1 MNKLL
6 VIRFS
11 AIGDVALSVLAVR
24 ALREAYPDL
33 DITVVTREHLLCLFE
48 DIPNLS
54 FFMVPHHPEWEDRLE
69 LIRQLQGNKF
79 DAVADLQNTFTS
91 RTLCRVIACSGCRVE
106 RFDRCRKPLRKL
118 TKHRPGAEPVRE
130 EALRFLDVFA
140 RLGYPVNPPVVKRK
154 TLPVP
159 EVFGPKAGRWV
170 GLAPFTTKLTKMY
183 PLDSAAEVVRRLHDE
198 FDKVFIFSG
207 ANAEQHFCEEM
218 TRLYPRVETV
228 YGRTNLAGEVALIS
242 NLDVLVCAA
251 GATMHMA
258 RLTGAPI
265 VALWGGTH
273 PDCGYGAYGA
283 DPKRDYLQLDLPCR
297 PCSAF
302 GEGYCHREDYA
313 CLNRLTPDMIL
324 DKVHDVVGKK

>member
-24 ALREAYPDL
+24 ALRETYPDL

-69 LIRQLQGNKF
+69 LIRQLRSGKF
-79 DAVADLQNTFTS
+79 DAIADLQNTFTS
-91 RTLCRVIACSGCRVE
+91 RILCRMVAFGSTRVE
-106 RFDRCRKPLRKL
+106 RFDRCRKQLRDL
-118 TKHRPGAEPVRE
+118 TKHRPGAKPVRE
-130 EALRFLDVFA
+130 EVLRFLDVFA

-159 EVFGPKAGRWV
+159 EVFGPKKGRWV

-183 PLDSAAEVVRRLHDE
+183 PLDSAAEVVRRLHEE

-207 ANAEQHFCEEM
+207 SNAEQHFCEEM
-218 TRLYPRVETV
+218 TSLYPGVETV

-273 PDCGYGAYGA
+273 PACGYGAFGA
-283 DPKRDYLQLDLPCR
+283 DPERDYLQLDLPCR

>member
-54 FFMVPHHPEWEDRLE
+54 FYMVPHHPEWEDRLE
-69 LIRQLQGNKF
+69 LVQQLKGNKF

-91 RTLCRVIACSGCRVE
+91 RTLCRVIACRGCRVE
-106 RFDRCRKPLRKL
+106 RFDWCRKPLRKL

-130 EALRFLDVFA
+130 EVLRFLDVFA
-140 RLGYPVNPPVVKRK
+140 RLGYPVNPPAVKRK

-159 EVFGPKAGRWV
+159 EVFGPKKGRWV

-228 YGRTNLAGEVALIS
+228 YGRTTLAGEVALIS

-283 DPKRDYLQLDLPCR
+283 NPERDYLQLDLPCR

-302 GEGYCHREDYA
+302 GEGYCRREDYA

>member
-1 MNKLL
+1 M
-6 VIRFS
+6 
-11 AIGDVALSVLAVR
+11 R

-54 FFMVPHHPEWEDRLE
+54 FYMVPHHPEWEDRLE

-159 EVFGPKAGRWV
+159 EVFGPKEGRWV

>member
-1 MNKLL
+1 M
-6 VIRFS
+6 
-11 AIGDVALSVLAVR
+11 
-24 ALREAYPDL
+24 
-33 DITVVTREHLLCLFE
+33 
-48 DIPNLS
+48 
-54 FFMVPHHPEWEDRLE
+54 
-69 LIRQLQGNKF
+69 QGNKF

-91 RTLCRVIACSGCRVE
+91 RTLCRVIACRGCRVE
-106 RFDRCRKPLRKL
+106 RFDWCRKPLRKL

-130 EALRFLDVFA
+130 EVLRFLDVFA

-159 EVFGPKAGRWV
+159 EVFGPKEGRWV

>member
-54 FFMVPHHPEWEDRLE
+54 FYMVPHHPEWEDRLE
-69 LIRQLQGNKF
+69 LIHQLKDGKF
-79 DAVADLQNTFTS
+79 DVIADLQNTFTS
-91 RTLCRVIACSGCRVE
+91 RTLCQVIACRGCRVE

-130 EALRFLDVFA
+130 EVLRFLDVFA
-140 RLGYPVNPPVVKRK
+140 RLGFPVNPPAVKRK

-159 EVFGPKAGRWV
+159 EVFGPKEGRWV

-183 PLDSAAEVVRRLHDE
+183 PLDSAAEVVRRLQEE

-228 YGRTNLAGEVALIS
+228 YGRTTLAGEVALIS

-283 DPKRDYLQLDLPCR
+283 NPERDYLQLDLPCR

-302 GEGYCHREDYA
+302 GEGYCRREDYA

>member
-91 RTLCRVIACSGCRVE
+91 RTLCRVIACKGSRVE

-130 EALRFLDVFA
+130 EVLRFLDVFA

-207 ANAEQHFCEEM
+207 AHFQPGCAGVRRRGDHAHGPAHGRAHRGALGRNASGL
-218 TRLYPRVETV
+218 RLRSLW
-228 YGRTNLAGEVALIS
+228 GRSQAGLS
-242 NLDVLVCAA
+242 AA
-251 GATMHMA
+251 GPALPA
-258 RLTGAPI
+258 VLGLRGGLLPPGRLCLPEPPDTGHDS
-265 VALWGGTH
+265 GQ
-273 PDCGYGAYGA
+273 GA
-283 DPKRDYLQLDLPCR
+283 
-297 PCSAF
+297 
-302 GEGYCHREDYA
+302 
-313 CLNRLTPDMIL
+313 
-324 DKVHDVVGKK
+324 

>member
-1 MNKLL
+1 MKKLL

-24 ALREAYPDL
+24 ALREAYPGL
-33 DITVVTREHLLCLFE
+33 DITIVTREHLLCLFE
-48 DIPNLS
+48 EIPGLS
-54 FFMVPHHPEWEDRLE
+54 YYMVPHHPEWEDRWE
-69 LIRQLQGNKF
+69 LIRQLRAGGF
-79 DAVADLQNTFTS
+79 DGIADLQNNFTS
-91 RTLCRVIACSGCRVE
+91 RVLCGWLSRKNTRVE
-106 RFDRCRKPLRKL
+106 RFDRCRKQLKKL
-118 TKHRPGAEPVRE
+118 TRHLPGAEPVRNE
-130 EALRFLDVFA
+130 VLRFLDVFE
-140 RLGYPVNPPVVKRK
+140 RLGFPVPPPVVERK
-154 TLPVP
+154 VLPVP
-159 EVFGPKAGRWV
+159 EVFGPKEGRWV
-170 GLAPFTTKLTKMY
+170 GVAPFTTKLTKMY
-183 PLDSAAEVVRRLHDE
+183 PLDSAAEVVRRLQEE

-218 TRLYPRVETV
+218 TQLYSNVETV
-228 YGRTNLAGEVALIS
+228 YGRTNLAGETALIS

-302 GEGYCHREDYA
+302 GEGYCRREDYA
-313 CLNRLTPDMIL
+313 CLNRLTPDSVM
-324 DKVHDVVGKK
+324 DKVHEMVGK

>member
-1 MNKLL
+1 M
-6 VIRFS
+6 
-11 AIGDVALSVLAVR
+11 SVLAVR

-69 LIRQLQGNKF
+69 LVQQLQGNKF

-91 RTLCRVIACSGCRVE
+91 RTLCRVIACKGSRVE

-130 EALRFLDVFA
+130 EVLRFLDVFA

-159 EVFGPKAGRWV
+159 EVFGPKEGRWV

-283 DPKRDYLQLDLPCR
+283 NPERDYLQLDLPCR

-302 GEGYCHREDYA
+302 GEGYCRREDYA

>member
-1 MNKLL
+1 M
-6 VIRFS
+6 
-11 AIGDVALSVLAVR
+11 
-24 ALREAYPDL
+24 
-33 DITVVTREHLLCLFE
+33 
-48 DIPNLS
+48 
-54 FFMVPHHPEWEDRLE
+54 
-69 LIRQLQGNKF
+69 
-79 DAVADLQNTFTS
+79 
-91 RTLCRVIACSGCRVE
+91 
-106 RFDRCRKPLRKL
+106 
-118 TKHRPGAEPVRE
+118 
-130 EALRFLDVFA
+130 
-140 RLGYPVNPPVVKRK
+140 KRK

-159 EVFGPKAGRWV
+159 EVFGPKEGRWV

-302 GEGYCHREDYA
+302 GEGYCRREDYA

>member
-1 MNKLL
+1 M
-6 VIRFS
+6 
-11 AIGDVALSVLAVR
+11 SVLAVR

-54 FFMVPHHPEWEDRLE
+54 FYMVPHHPEWEDLLE
-69 LIRQLQGNKF
+69 LIHQLKDGKF

-91 RTLCRVIACSGCRVE
+91 RTLCRVIACRGCRVE

-130 EALRFLDVFA
+130 EVLRFLDVFA
-140 RLGYPVNPPVVKRK
+140 RLGYPVNPPAVKRK

-159 EVFGPKAGRWV
+159 EVFGPKEGRWV

-183 PLDSAAEVVRRLHDE
+183 PLDSAAEVVRRLQEE

-228 YGRTNLAGEVALIS
+228 YGRTTLAGEVALIS

-283 DPKRDYLQLDLPCR
+283 NPERDYLQLDLPCR

-302 GEGYCHREDYA
+302 GEGYCRREDYA